1 MSNLPHALAFLAAFD
16 NQDLDAI
23 AAAVTEDVLY
33 HNIPME
39 PINGRAGVRAAL
51 AGMVGGAEKVEFI
64 VHAIAE
70 SADGKV
76 LSERTDRFLLGG
88 KWISV
93 RVMGTFEYRNGLIS
107 VWRDYFDLNE
117 FTQQMQA
124 PAA

>member
-1 MSNLPHALAFLAAFD
+1 MSNLAHARAFLKAFD
-16 NQDLDAI
+16 QQDLDAI
-23 AAAVTEDVLY
+23 AAGVTEDVLY
-33 HNIPME
+33 HNIPMD
-39 PINGRAGVRAAL
+39 PINGRADMRAML

-64 VHAIAE
+64 VHSIAE
-70 SADGKV
+70 SAVGSV

-117 FTQQMQA
+117 FTRQMPA